1 MLVRATAL
9 LLAAALPAGAADP
22 AVIDRAI
29 IDRVQVERGVQGPVL
44 VVDQR
49 LQFSRTMLRALT
61 QGIPLRL
68 DYQLSGC
75 GGERRWQHRVGLELS
90 FAAVRRVYELR
101 GAGGE
106 VRRFARRSALLAA
119 LDRVRLPVGDLPAD
133 CAGSASVALDI
144 AALPAPLRLPA
155 WLEPE
160 EWRMQSD
167 ESAWQTTGR

>member
-1 MLVRATAL
+1 MLSRALAWPLLLFGAAWPAEAADRAT
-9 LLAAALPAGAADP
+9 
-22 AVIDRAI
+22 
-29 IDRVQVERGVQGPVL
+29 IDRVEVERSVEGLVL

-68 DYQLSGC
+68 DYRMSGC
-75 GGERRWQHRVGLELS
+75 GDEGRWQHRVGLEMS
-90 FAAVRRVYELR
+90 FAAIRRVYELR

-119 LDRVRLPVGDLPAD
+119 LDRVRLPVGDMPSD
-133 CAGSASVALDI
+133 CAGRVSAALDL

-167 ESAWQTTGR
+167 ELAWQVQAR